1 MKKMLMIATIAFLGT
16 LLCASVSPA
25 AEVVNTRFFI
35 FTIPDGWKHQYKP
48 AWRNNGILAVIAHH
62 TSEENAVSVIIF
74 HDSRPAREL
83 ADQTLNKMKTA
94 GFTTTGPRAEG
105 DMYIG
110 EFSLGPYSGICY
122 AGSND
127 KFASLITILGPSPE
141 KAKKLL
147 RENFKPCEPD
157 ATVGLFPASF

>member
-1 MKKMLMIATIAFLGT
+1 MKKMLTIATIAFLGM
-16 LLCASVSPA
+16 LFCASESPA

-48 AWRNNGILAVIAHH
+48 AWRNNGILTVLVHH
-62 TSEENAVSVIIF
+62 TSEENAVSVMIF
-74 HDSRPAREL
+74 HGSRPAGEL
-83 ADQTLNKMKTA
+83 AAQTLDKMKTA

-141 KAKKLL
+141 NAKKLL
-147 RENFKPCEPD
+147 RENFKPSEPD
-157 ATVGLFPASF
+157 AAGLFPSTF